1 MERWMGSGEAPGG
14 TADGAGGGMA
24 DGAGGGMAD
33 VNGGMAGETSS
44 LESSAGEEYT
54 AQSDVVTCPLW
65 RGWKR
70 LKVRHFFLQIVTARD
85 SSPNEST
92 RDPTHEKLVKLV
104 SRRCQTSTG
113 RYGTG

>member
-14 TADGAGGGMA
+14 TA

-54 AQSDVVTCPLW
+54 AQSDVVTC
-65 RGWKR
+65 RCGE
-70 LKVRHFFLQIVTARD
+70 VGRD
-85 SSPNEST
+85 SKFVIFFF
-92 RDPTHEKLVKLV
+92 KL
-104 SRRCQTSTG
+104 
-113 RYGTG
+113 